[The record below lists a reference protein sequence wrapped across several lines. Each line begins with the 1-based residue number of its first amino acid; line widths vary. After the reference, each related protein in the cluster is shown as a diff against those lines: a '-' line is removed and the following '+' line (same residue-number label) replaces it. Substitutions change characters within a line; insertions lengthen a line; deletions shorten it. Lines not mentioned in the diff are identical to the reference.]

1 MNISKSFN
9 VFVKSIK
16 KHSPEILTG
25 IGITGMIFSIV
36 KAVHDTP
43 KALKILDD
51 EKKPSNYEERYVDK
65 EFSAIEKIKLTWKCY
80 IPTALI
86 ATGSVVCII
95 AATATNYKRTAALTT
110 ACTLSSTALK
120 EYKDSVVKVVG
131 EAKNNEIKKDIAEK
145 KIKKIEK
152 ENKSILIPSNNDKV
166 KFVESFTGQ
175 IFESDVESVRKA
187 INNANDLIRYNS
199 YVSLNEVLYELG
211 LKSSRAGE
219 LLGWKLEDGYIDI
232 KQLDEAIVFDGKPVI
247 VLDYKNPP
255 VTEYEY

>member
-36 KAVHDTP
+36 KAVQDTP
-43 KALKILDD
+43 KALDIIDY
-51 EKKPSNYEERYVDK
+51 EKAYLKDTEEFTTMK
-65 EFSAIEKIKLTWKCY
+65 KIKLTWKCY
-80 IPTALI
+80 VPTALI
-86 ATGSVVCII
+86 ATGSIACIV

-120 EYKDSVVKVVG
+120 EYKDSVVKIVG
-131 EAKNNEIKKDIAEK
+131 DAKNKEIKKDIAEK

>member
-1 MNISKSFN
+1 MNISKTFN
-9 VFVKSIK
+9 ILIKSLK

-25 IGITGMIFSIV
+25 IGISGMIFSIV
-36 KAVHDTP
+36 KAVQDTP
-43 KALKILDD
+43 KALDIINS
-51 EKKPSNYEERYVDK
+51 EKSYSKDTEE
-65 EFSAIEKIKLTWKCY
+65 FTTIEKIKLTWKCY

-86 ATGSVVCII
+86 ATGSIACIV

-131 EAKNNEIKKDIAEK
+131 EAKNNEIKKEAAEK
-145 KIKKIEK
+145 KIKKEK
-152 ENKSILIPSNNDKV
+152 KQILIPSNNDKV

-175 IFESDVESVRKA
+175 IFDSDVESVRKA

-199 YVSLNEVLYELG
+199 YVSLNEVLFELG
-211 LKSSRAGE
+211 LKSSKAGE
-219 LLGWKLEDGYIDI
+219 LLGWKLEDGYIDMR
-232 KQLDEAIVFDGKPVI
+232 QLDEAIVFDGKPVI

-255 VTEYEY
+255 VFDYEY